1 MELRNRTLRPV
12 ADNAISQ
19 ALDKQA
25 AIMSNL
31 SEMHM
36 IRGIR
41 LKNAAGMI
49 LGLVLVAKA
58 KCGGL

>member
-1 MELRNRTLRPV
+1 MASLGPRWR
-12 ADNAISQ
+12 AISSQIAVSQ

-31 SEMHM
+31 PEMRM

-41 LKNAAGMI
+41 RKPPLA
-49 LGLVLVAKA
+49 
-58 KCGGL
+58 